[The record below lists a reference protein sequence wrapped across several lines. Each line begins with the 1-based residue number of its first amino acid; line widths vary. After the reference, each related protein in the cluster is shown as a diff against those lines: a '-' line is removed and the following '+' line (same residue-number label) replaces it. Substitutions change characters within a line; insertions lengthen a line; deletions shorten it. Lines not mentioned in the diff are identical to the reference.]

1 MSSDSSSKPASK
13 NQLYMRIA
21 RSCLQAINASSAKG
35 KSQQDSVSEVYEAID
50 LAFKAETTALIQ
62 ELNLKHATL
71 TQISQLDPALNTL
84 QDAIDLASNKK
95 NQTH

>member
-1 MSSDSSSKPASK
+1 MSSDASTKPASK

-21 RSCLQAINASSAKG
+21 RSCLHAINASSAKG
-35 KSQQDSVSEVYEAID
+35 KSQQDSVSDVYEAID

-71 TQISQLDPALNTL
+71 TQISRLDPTHDTL
-84 QDAIDLASNKK
+84 QDAIDLASN
-95 NQTH
+95 NQHQTH